1 MALQEG
7 DFIRLSYTGRAGE
20 NIFDTTDEENAK
32 EAGIHNPQAEYGPVT
47 IRLGSHHVI
56 IGLEEA
62 LIGKEVGAEG
72 EVTVPP
78 EKAFGA
84 HEEKYVRS
92 VPTTQFHGKPKR
104 GMSVEVEGREGVI
117 TDIIGRRAV
126 VDFNHPL
133 AGKTLSYSYAIL
145 DMVDDR
151 VEQIKGLIKLY
162 AGRTDIGISI
172 IDGTVELAL
181 PAAIMYDRRWMAWR
195 GTLIR
200 GIFEYYPDIT
210 NVVTK
215 ETFPRPEEPGEEAE
229 APAAEEAAEETEA
242 PAVEGAAE
250 ETGE

>member
-7 DFIRLSYTGRAGE
+7 DFIRLRYTARFGE

-56 IGLEEA
+56 IGLEEV
-62 LIGKEVGAEG
+62 LIGSEVGAEG

-92 VPTTQFHGKPKR
+92 IPATQFREKPRR
-104 GMSVEVEGREGVI
+104 GMRIEVEGREGVI

-133 AGKTLSYSYAIL
+133 AGKTLDYSYAIL
-145 DMVDDR
+145 EKVDDR
-151 VEQIKGLIKLY
+151 VEQIKGLIRLY
-162 AGRTDIGISI
+162 AGRSDIGISI

-181 PAAIMYDRRWMAWR
+181 PAAIMYDSRWMAWR
-195 GTLIR
+195 GTLVR

-210 NVVTK
+210 NVVMK
-215 ETFPRPEEPGEEAE
+215 ETFLRPAEPKKEPE
-229 APAAEEAAEETEA
+229 APAAEEAAEET
-242 PAVEGAAE
+242 
-250 ETGE
+250 GE